1 VPRRYIHRH
10 QAAVGIRPWMKAG
23 LGAGAAFTVAV
34 LFGDVAG
41 ASMIMAPMGASAVL
55 IFGVPAE
62 EP

>member
-1 VPRRYIHRH
+1 
-10 QAAVGIRPWMKAG
+10 MKAG